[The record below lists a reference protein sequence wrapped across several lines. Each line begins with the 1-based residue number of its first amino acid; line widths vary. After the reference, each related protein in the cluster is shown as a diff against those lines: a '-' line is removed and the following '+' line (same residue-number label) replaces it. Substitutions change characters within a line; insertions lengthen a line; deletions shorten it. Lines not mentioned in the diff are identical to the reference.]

1 MEIKKLFE
9 RDDVKTSETLQRQKV
24 SAYQEQSTG
33 STTDTRSDED
43 RVTISPL
50 SRQLSQIS
58 KIVEDDEEQRR
69 NRVNEI
75 KQQVQSGTY
84 AVDSQAVA
92 RSLVSFAA
100 DSKDIV

>member
-9 RDDVKTSETLQRQKV
+9 REDARTSETLQRQKV

-33 STTDTRSDED
+33 SSTDVRSSED

-58 KIVEDDEEQRR
+58 KIVEDDEAQRQK
-69 NRVNEI
+69 RVDEI
-75 KQQVQSGTY
+75 KQQVDAGTY
-84 AVDSQAVA
+84 SVDSTAVA
-92 RSLVSFAA
+92 RSMVSFAA
-100 DSKDIV
+100 DSKDIS